1 MKVKVFSIIL
11 AIFMLFNSASTVLA
25 VQGTDGDELQVIE
38 PQKLEIQ
45 LGTEW
50 AGVEFMLKT
59 DAGVYPDVIPVD
71 SSGVLSLEIGGSKTY
86 LLSCLQSSVAIPE
99 FIDGQ
104 APVTSDPEQYDKND
118 DTEDNKVDIPIAH
131 IIVFALGILVAIA
144 ILSYIFISNKKRQIV
159 QNDEEDDD
167 F

>member
-1 MKVKVFSIIL
+1 
-11 AIFMLFNSASTVLA
+11 
-25 VQGTDGDELQVIE
+25 
-38 PQKLEIQ
+38 
-45 LGTEW
+45 
-50 AGVEFMLKT
+50 MLKT
-59 DAGVYPDVIPVD
+59 DAGVYPDVISVD
-71 SSGVLSLEIGGSKTY
+71 NSGVLRLEIGGSKTY

-104 APVTSDPEQYDKND
+104 APVTSDPEPYDKND
-118 DTEDNKVDIPIAH
+118 DTEDKKVDIPTAH

-159 QNDEEDDD
+159 QNAEEDDD

>member
-1 MKVKVFSIIL
+1 MKAKVFSIIL

-25 VQGTDGDELQVIE
+25 VQGTDGDELQVLE

-59 DAGVYPDVIPVD
+59 DAGVYPDVISVD
-71 SSGVLSLEIGGSKTY
+71 NSGVLRLEIGGSKTY
-86 LLSCLQSSVAIPE
+86 TLSCLQSSVEIPE
-99 FIDGQ
+99 LKNTQ
-104 APVTSDPEQYDKND
+104 APVTSEAEPNDKLVETKD
-118 DTEDNKVDIPIAH
+118 EKAAVPTAH
-131 IIVFALGILVAIA
+131 IIVFTLGILAAIG
-144 ILSYIFISNKKRQIV
+144 ILSYIFVSNKKRQIV